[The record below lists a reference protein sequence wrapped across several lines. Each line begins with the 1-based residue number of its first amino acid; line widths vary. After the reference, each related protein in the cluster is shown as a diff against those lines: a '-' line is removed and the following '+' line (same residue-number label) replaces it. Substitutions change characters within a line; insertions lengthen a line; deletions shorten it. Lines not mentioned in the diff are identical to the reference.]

1 MTTDSPLERSH
12 QPGDEQHENL
22 RPESFAHYVGQRA
35 LTSAMQVAIQA
46 ARERSGVI
54 EHVLL
59 YGPPG
64 LGKTSMAH
72 LLARESGGVL
82 KITAGPSLTR
92 AGDLAAI
99 VTNLKEGDFLFID
112 EIHRLPRQ
120 VEETLYSAMEDR
132 ALDIIIG
139 KGPGARSVRLDLPPF
154 TLIGA
159 TTKAGSL
166 SQPLRERFGHV
177 HRLEYYDVPELVEI
191 LTRSSRRLA
200 LEIEVGALTYIAERS
215 RRTPRVANRLLK
227 RVRDAA
233 QVKGISPID
242 SGTARK
248 ALEALGIDA
257 MGLDRI
263 DREILSILH
272 HQYRGGPVGLDTL
285 ASTAGEDA
293 QTIEDVL
300 EPYLLQIGF
309 LERTPRGRSLTSA
322 ARLYFGWNDPYAA

>member
-1 MTTDSPLERSH
+1 MPSDSPLDRAQ

-22 RPESFAHYVGQRA
+22 RPESFSQYIGQRA

-46 ARERSGVI
+46 ARERSSVI

-72 LLARESGGVL
+72 LLAKESGGVL
-82 KITAGPSLTR
+82 RITAGPSLTR

-139 KGPGARSVRLDLPPF
+139 KGPGARSVRLELPAF

-177 HRLEYYDVPELVEI
+177 HRLEYYDVIDLVDI
-191 LTRSSRRLA
+191 LVRSSHRLQ
-200 LEIEVGALTYIAERS
+200 LDINREALTYIAERS

-233 QVKGISPID
+233 QVEGVSPVNPQ
-242 SGTARK
+242 TAKR

-263 DREILSILH
+263 DREILHILH
-272 HQYRGGPVGLDTL
+272 VQYRGGPVGLDTL

-322 ARLYFGWNDPYAA
+322 ARLYFGWQNHHEP